1 VGIQHQTNRGRNHDE
16 LGHQFLTTQIRTE
29 FFFRKISGFYMFA
42 TGHTVILGMED
53 SSLA

>member
-1 VGIQHQTNRGRNHDE
+1 VGIQHQTNRERNHDE

-29 FFFRKISGFYMFA
+29 KNIRKISGFYMFV

-53 SSLA
+53 STLA